1 MASILGGITSSHI
14 PAVGNA
20 IAEGKTQEPYW
31 KRFFD
36 GYEPAK
42 AWLDAVKP
50 DVLIVVYNDH
60 GLNFFLDKVPTFA
73 LGCADVY
80 ENADEGWGLKPVAPF
95 TGDAE
100 FSWHL
105 AESLVEQEFD
115 ICTCQEM
122 KVDHGFVN
130 PIRALYGNREE
141 GSGDSWPIKTIPL
154 AVNTVQHPV
163 PSAAR
168 CLKLGQ
174 ALGKAI
180 ESYPEDLRVVILGTG
195 GMSHQLQGE
204 RAGLI
209 NVDFDLECM
218 ERIISEPEWMTQFS
232 NAEIMAQAGTEGI
245 ETIMWLV
252 MRGAL
257 ADDAKLIHKHY
268 HVPISNTG
276 AGVLVLENE
285 RLSY

>member
-1 MASILGGITSSHI
+1 MAKIIGGVTSSHI

-20 IAEGKTQEPYW
+20 IANNLTQEPYW

-42 AWLDAVKP
+42 AWLREKKP
-50 DVLIVVYNDH
+50 DVAIVVYNDH

-80 ENADEGWGLKPVAPF
+80 TNADEGWALKPVAPF
-95 TGDAE
+95 KGDAQL
-100 FSWHL
+100 SWHI
-105 AESLVEQEFD
+105 AESLMNEEFD

-130 PIRALYGNREE
+130 PLRAMYGTQEV
-141 GSGDSWPIKTIPL
+141 WPITTIPL

-163 PSAAR
+163 PTALR
-168 CLKLGQ
+168 CLKLGH
-174 ALGKAI
+174 ALRRAV
-180 ESYPEDLRVVILGTG
+180 ESYPEDLRVVVFGTG

-209 NVDFDLECM
+209 DVEFDLECM
-218 ERIISEPEWMTQFS
+218 DKIANDPEWMTRFT
-232 NAEIMAQAGTEGI
+232 NAEIMRRTGTEGI

-257 ADDAKLIHKHY
+257 QSNVKVVHKHY
-268 HVPISNTG
+268 HAPISNTG
-276 AGVLVLENE
+276 AGVLVLENY
-285 RLSY
+285 S

>member
-1 MASILGGITSSHI
+1 MARIMGGITSSHI

-42 AWLDAVKP
+42 AWLEQVRP

-73 LGCADVY
+73 LGCADRY
-80 ENADEGWGLKPVAPF
+80 ENADEGWGLAPVAPF

-105 AESLVEQEFD
+105 AESLIEQEFD

-130 PIRALYGNREE
+130 PIRALYGTC
-141 GSGDSWPIKTIPL
+141 DPWPVKTIPL

-163 PSAAR
+163 PSATR
-168 CLKLGQ
+168 CLKLGH
-174 ALGKAI
+174 ALKQAI

-204 RAGLI
+204 RAGII

-218 ERIISEPEWMTQFS
+218 EKIISEPQWLTGFS
-232 NAEIMAQAGTEGI
+232 NTEIMEQAGTEGVEI
-245 ETIMWLV
+245 IMWLV

-257 ADDAKLIHKHY
+257 NDRVNAVHKHY

-276 AGVLVLENE
+276 AGVLVLDNE
-285 RLSY
+285 GV

>member
-1 MASILGGITSSHI
+1 MAKIIGGITSSHI

-20 IAEGKTQEPYW
+20 ISQGLTQEPYW

-36 GYEPAK
+36 GYGPAK
-42 AWLDAVKP
+42 EWLAQAKP
-50 DVLIVVYNDH
+50 DLVIVVYNDH

-73 LGCADVY
+73 IGCADEY
-80 ENADEGWGLKPVAPF
+80 QNADEGWGLKPVNPF
-95 TGDAE
+95 TGNAPL
-100 FSWHL
+100 SWHI
-105 AESLVEQEFD
+105 AESLVEQEID

-130 PIRALYGNREE
+130 PMRALF
-141 GSGDSWPIKTIPL
+141 GDCETWPVEAIPL

-174 ALGKAI
+174 ALGKALA
-180 ESYPEDLRVVILGTG
+180 SYPEETRVVILGTG

-204 RAGLI
+204 RAGI
-209 NVDFDLECM
+209 IDVEFDLECM
-218 ERIISEPEWMTQFS
+218 DKIATEPEWMTQFT
-232 NAEIMAQAGTEGI
+232 NAEIMDRAGTEGI

-257 ADDAKLIHKHY
+257 KDNVNVVHKHY
-268 HVPISNTG
+268 HAPISNTG
-276 AGVLVLENE
+276 AGVMVLDNQ
-285 RLSY
+285 

>member
-1 MASILGGITSSHI
+1 MARIIGGITSSHI

-20 IAEGKTQEPYW
+20 INAGLTQDPYW

-36 GYEPAK
+36 GYVPAREWMDENP
-42 AWLDAVKP
+42 ADIV
-50 DVLIVVYNDH
+50 IVVYNDH

-73 LGCADVY
+73 IGCADSY
-80 ENADEGWGLKPVAPF
+80 ANEDEGWGLPPLPPF
-95 TGDAE
+95 PGNAE

-105 AESLVEQEFD
+105 AESLIDQDFD
-115 ICTCQEM
+115 MCTCQEM

-130 PIRALYGNREE
+130 PIRVLL
-141 GSGDSWPIKTIPL
+141 GDKDQYPVKFVPL

-163 PSAAR
+163 PSARR
-168 CLKLGQ
+168 CLALGR
-174 ALGKAI
+174 ALGKAV
-180 ESYPEDLRVVILGTG
+180 ESYPEDLRVLILGTG

-209 NVDFDLECM
+209 DVDFDLETMDRIADDPEWLTQFTNAELM
-218 ERIISEPEWMTQFS
+218 ER
-232 NAEIMAQAGTEGI
+232 AGTEGI

-257 ADDAKLIHKHY
+257 KKEVRTVHKHY
-268 HVPISNTG
+268 HAPVSNTG
-276 AGVLVLENE
+276 AGVLVLDNC
-285 RLSY
+285 

>member
-1 MASILGGITSSHI
+1 MAKLLGGITSSHI
-14 PAVGNA
+14 PAVGAA
-20 IAEGKTQEPYW
+20 ISNNLTQEPYW

-36 GYEPAK
+36 GYGPAK
-42 AWLDAVKP
+42 AWLEEKKP
-50 DVLIVVYNDH
+50 DIVIVVYNDH

-73 LGCADVY
+73 LGCADQYV
-80 ENADEGWGLKPVAPF
+80 NADEGWGLKPVAPF
-95 TGDAE
+95 TGNAP

-130 PIRALYGNREE
+130 PIRALYGDHEI
-141 GSGDSWPIKTIPL
+141 WPVQAIPL

-163 PSAAR
+163 PTAR
-168 CLKLGQ
+168 RCYKLGQ

-180 ESYPEDLRVVILGTG
+180 ASFPDDLSVVILGTG

-204 RAGLI
+204 RAGI
-209 NVDFDLECM
+209 IDVEFDLECM
-218 ERIISEPEWMTQFS
+218 DKIATDPEWFADLS
-232 NAEIMAQAGTEGI
+232 NTEIMRRSGSEGI
-245 ETIMWLV
+245 ETIMWMV

-257 ADDAKLIHKHY
+257 RHDVEVVHKHY
-268 HVPISNTG
+268 HAPISNTG
-276 AGVLVLENE
+276 AGVMVLDNHPE
-285 RLSY
+285 

>member
-1 MASILGGITSSHI
+1 MARIVGGITSSHI

-20 IAEGKTQEPYW
+20 IADGLTEEPYW

-36 GYEPAK
+36 GYGPAK
-42 AWLDAVKP
+42 AWLEKVKP
-50 DVLIVVYNDH
+50 DVFVVVYNDH

-73 LGCADVY
+73 IGCAERY
-80 ENADEGWGLKPVAPF
+80 ENADEGWGLAPVAPF
-95 TGDAE
+95 DGDVE
-100 FSWHL
+100 LSWHI
-105 AESLVEQEFD
+105 AESLIEQEFD

-130 PIRALYGNREE
+130 PVRALYGTCEK
-141 GSGDSWPIKTIPL
+141 WPVKTIPL

-168 CLKLGQ
+168 CLKLGY

-180 ESYPEDLRVVILGTG
+180 ESYPEDLKVVILGTG

-204 RAGLI
+204 RAGFI

-218 ERIISEPEWMTQFS
+218 EKIISEPDWLTRFS
-232 NAEIMAQAGTEGI
+232 NSELMEKAGTEGVEI
-245 ETIMWLV
+245 IMWLV

-257 ADDAKLIHKHY
+257 NPDVKAVHKHY

-276 AGVLVLENE
+276 AGVLVLEN
-285 RLSY
+285 

>member
-1 MASILGGITSSHI
+1 MQSLR
-14 PAVGNA
+14 
-20 IAEGKTQEPYW
+20 GKTQEPYW

-36 GYEPAK
+36 GYKPASK
-42 AWLDAVKP
+42 WLDEAKP
-50 DVLIVVYNDH
+50 DVIIVVCNDH

-73 LGCADVY
+73 IGCADRY
-80 ENADEGWGLKPVAPF
+80 ENEDEGWGLTKVAPF
-95 TGDAE
+95 KGDAE

-130 PIRALYGNREE
+130 PLRALYGTQEK
-141 GSGDSWPIKTIPL
+141 WPFKVVPL
-154 AVNTVQHPV
+154 AVNRVQHPL

-168 CLKLGQ
+168 CLGLGN
-174 ALGKAI
+174 ALKKAI
-180 ESYPEDLRVVILGTG
+180 ESYTDDLKVLVLGTG

-204 RAGLI
+204 RAGFI
-209 NVDFDLECM
+209 DVDFDLQCM
-218 ERIISEPEWMTQFS
+218 EKIIDEPDWLAGFT
-232 NAEIMAQAGTEGI
+232 NAQIMERAGTEGVEI
-245 ETIMWLV
+245 IMWLV

-257 ADDAKLIHKHY
+257 RDQVAAVHKHY

-276 AGVLVLENE
+276 AGVLVLDN
-285 RLSY
+285 RQ

>member
-1 MASILGGITSSHI
+1 MAKIIGGITSSHI

-20 IAEGKTQEPYW
+20 IANNLTQEPYW

-36 GYEPAK
+36 GYKPAQD
-42 AWLDAVKP
+42 WLQEKKP
-50 DVLIVVYNDH
+50 DVAIVVYNDH

-73 LGCADVY
+73 LGCADIY
-80 ENADEGWGLKPVAPF
+80 ENADEGWALKPVAPF
-95 TGDAE
+95 KGDAAL
-100 FSWHL
+100 SWHI

-130 PIRALYGNREE
+130 PIRALYGTHEV
-141 GSGDSWPIKTIPL
+141 WPVTTIPL

-163 PSAAR
+163 PTAAR
-168 CLKLGQ
+168 CYKLGQ
-174 ALGKAI
+174 ALRRAV
-180 ESYPEDLRVVILGTG
+180 ESYEEDLKVVVFGTG
-195 GMSHQLQGE
+195 GLSHQLQGE

-209 NVDFDLECM
+209 DVEFDLECM
-218 ERIISEPEWMTQFS
+218 DRIASDPEWMTKFS
-232 NAEIMAQAGTEGI
+232 NTDIMRRAGTEGI

-257 ADDAKLIHKHY
+257 QPGVKIIHKHY
-268 HVPISNTG
+268 HAPISNTG
-276 AGVLVLENE
+276 AGVLVLENP
-285 RLSY
+285 L

>member
-1 MASILGGITSSHI
+1 MARILGGVTSSHI

-20 IAEGKTQEPYW
+20 IANNLTQEHYW

-36 GYEPAK
+36 GYGPAQE
-42 AWLDAVKP
+42 WLQKVKP
-50 DVLIVVYNDH
+50 DIVIVVYNDH

-73 LGCADVY
+73 LGCADMY
-80 ENADEGWGLKPVAPF
+80 HNADEGWGLKPVAPF
-95 TGDAE
+95 QGDAE

-122 KVDHGFVN
+122 LVDHGFVN
-130 PIRALYGNREE
+130 PIRALYGTHEK
-141 GSGDSWPIKTIPL
+141 WPVKAIPL

-163 PSAAR
+163 PTAAR
-168 CLKLGQ
+168 CLKLGR
-174 ALGKAI
+174 ALRKAI
-180 ESYPEDLRVVILGTG
+180 ESYPEDLKVVIFGTG
-195 GMSHQLQGE
+195 GLSHQLQGE

-209 NVDFDLECM
+209 NIEFDLECV
-218 ERIISEPEWMTQFS
+218 EKIAHEPEWMTKFT
-232 NAEIMAQAGTEGI
+232 NAEIMELAGTEGI

-257 ADDAKLIHKHY
+257 QDDAKLIHKHY
-268 HVPISNTG
+268 HAPISNTG
-276 AGVLVLENE
+276 AGVLVMENAA
-285 RLSY
+285 